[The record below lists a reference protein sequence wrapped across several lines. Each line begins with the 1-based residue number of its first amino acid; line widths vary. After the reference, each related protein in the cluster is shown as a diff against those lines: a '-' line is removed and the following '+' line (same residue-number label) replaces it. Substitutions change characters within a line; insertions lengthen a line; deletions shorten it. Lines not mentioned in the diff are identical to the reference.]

1 MVAGM
6 MIMMIVM
13 EMMGM
18 VMGLEMLGMVLMGLV
33 MMMGWR

>member
-6 MIMMIVM
+6 MIMTIVM
-13 EMMGM
+13 EMMGI
-18 VMGLEMLGMVLMGLV
+18 VLIGLV

>member
-6 MIMMIVM
+6 MIMIFVM
-13 EMMGM
+13 EMMGI
-18 VMGLEMLGMVLMGLV
+18 VLMGLV